1 MAEIQQVIIE
11 FVTNDEQLDS
21 SLDKLEKTGVIDSK
35 LASAF
40 KQTNAEIGKQAAE
53 IKKTA
58 AAIAPLNKNL
68 EIVSKTSKSFSDNF
82 LAGFQQKILQAGGTI
97 EDFKGGVQDALD
109 ESGISMEEF
118 KAAIEATNNQ
128 SESLRARLKTL
139 TQQIAEMKLAGED
152 GTEQFKALVIEA
164 GNIKDAMGDAAAEI
178 KNAGSD
184 TRTFDNLLGAAQAV
198 AGGFAV
204 AQGTAA
210 LFGDESEEL
219 QKTLL
224 KVNALMAILQ
234 GLQSIGN
241 AVQKEG
247 AVVQLFS
254 NGQRLITNAQIAIE
268 NGLQSTSIVVRLGA
282 AAAQKVLNAAMA
294 VNPIGILVVAV
305 AGLIAILATYGKSA
319 AAARQQTSDLNVA
332 LGQGAKNFEEQQENI
347 IRSGESMV
355 NQLENQ
361 GATESK
367 IASQRLE
374 TEKQLADGRTRR
386 LKELR
391 ESQSRNLEADLDQR
405 IKISDEIRKLT
416 IEEDAEKSRLL
427 DLEFKQQKILN
438 EERLKNTI
446 AGLEAELSA
455 AAEGSQKQLNLQRRL
470 IAARTA
476 LELNAGGLLEN
487 ERASIAAK
495 GNQDRL
501 ELEAAFNKRR
511 IDLQLQVIE
520 AQLVNVREG
529 SQEEL
534 DLKKKQLSLQAQS
547 EITSTKLS
555 EKEKQAVINKGFQDR
570 LKLQREYNER
580 VRRESIEAQISLNE
594 AQVSQI
600 KTNDDDRLIL
610 QIANIELAAAA
621 EVDAAKGNSAKIKEI
636 NAKRDADILAVR
648 KKFID
653 DAAQYEIDIRTA
665 DNGPSNRALQRIIS
679 DEKKGLEVRK
689 TAIKQLA
696 EFQIT
701 NINIQLAA
709 LEKLHKD
716 ENGKKLISDKEYL
729 LKYKQ
734 LTDKKKEIT
743 EESEKAITDLIDAE
757 TLKRIQVAITVAGQ
771 IADVFQSISD
781 TQSQK
786 ENDRLSAERERV
798 AELLEAGAITEK
810 EAAQRNKRLDVE
822 EKKAKA
828 AQAKREKDIA
838 VFRALLAIP
847 TAFLNGL
854 SQSGGNPI
862 VGAIYA
868 AIAAAQAII
877 IASRPL
883 PRFGHGKKS
892 GYEGPA
898 EIGETGAELY
908 EQNGRMFLAD
918 KKQIVWLGAKDK
930 VYNPTET
937 KEMLMPVVDRQ
948 LMQWQAPTQKAEPI
962 DYDKLGKAVGK
973 HINIPGF
980 NIDEQGFKI
989 WEQRGMDRK
998 NYMDKRYS
1006 SK

>member
-1 MAEIQQVIIE
+1 MGETQQVIIE
-11 FVTNDEQLDS
+11 FVTDDAQLDTAIN
-21 SLDKLEKTGVIDSK
+21 KLEKTGAIDSK
-35 LASAF
+35 MASAF
-40 KQTNAEIGKQAAE
+40 KQTNAEISKQSTE
-53 IKKTA
+53 IKKA
-58 AAIAPLNKNL
+58 AASTAPLKKNL
-68 EIVSKTSKSFSDNF
+68 EDVNKATKKFTQDFMTGFNEGVIETLKEAGVS
-82 LAGFQQKILQAGGTI
+82 A
-97 EDFKGGVQDALD
+97 
-109 ESGISMEEF
+109 EEF
-118 KAAIEATNNQ
+118 SNALGSGQTEVEKS

-224 KVNALMAILQ
+224 KVNAAMAILQ
-234 GLQSIGN
+234 GLQTVGN

-247 AVVQLFS
+247 AVIQLFS

-294 VNPIGILVVAV
+294 VNPIGILVVAI
-305 AGLIAILATYGKSA
+305 AGLIAVLATYGKSA
-319 AAARQQTSDLNVA
+319 AKAREQTSNLNVA

-361 GATESK
+361 GAAESR

-374 TEKQLADGRTRR
+374 TERQLAEGRTRR

-416 IEEDAEKSRLL
+416 IEEDAGKSRLL

-476 LELNAGGLLEN
+476 LELNADGLLEN
-487 ERASIAAK
+487 ERKAIAEK
-495 GNQDRL
+495 GRTADI
-501 ELEAAFNKRR
+501 EAVAAANKRK
-511 IDLQLQVIE
+511 IDLQLQGIE
-520 AQLVNVREG
+520 TQLVNVREG

-534 DLKKKQLSLQAQS
+534 NLRKQQIKLQVAS
-547 EITSTKLS
+547 ELTNTKLS
-555 EKEKQAVINKGFQDR
+555 EDEKKKIKEQGLEQQ
-570 LKLQREYNER
+570 LKLQRDYNER

-594 AQVSQI
+594 AQISQI

-665 DNGPSNRALQRIIS
+665 ENGPSNRALQRIIA
-679 DEKKGLEVRK
+679 DEKKGLNVRLS
-689 TAIKQLA
+689 AIRQIT
-696 EFQIT
+696 EFQIA

-709 LEKLHKD
+709 LEEEKQ
-716 ENGKKLISDKEYL
+716 KKLISEKDYI

-734 LTDKKKEIT
+734 LQDQKKQIT
-743 EESEKAITDLIDAE
+743 EDSEKAITDTTKAE
-757 TLKRIQVAITVAGQ
+757 NIKRIQIALTVLGQ
-771 IADVFQSISD
+771 IGDVIQSIND
-781 TQSQK
+781 TESQK
-786 ENDRLSAERERV
+786 ENDRIEGVRQRV

-810 EAAQRNKRLDVE
+810 EAAARNKRLDVE
-822 EKKAKA
+822 EKKAKT
-828 AQAKREKDIA
+828 AQAKREKDMAI
-838 VFRALLAIP
+838 FRALLAIP
-847 TAFLNGL
+847 AAFLNGL

-868 AIAAAQAII
+868 AIAAAEAVI

-883 PRFGHGKKS
+883 PKFAKGKKDK
-892 GYEGPA
+892 YEGPG
-898 EIGETGAELY
+898 EIGEAGAELMQHDGQLY
-908 EQNGRMFLAD
+908 LA
-918 KKQIVWLGAKDK
+918 KKRTLVWLGKDDK

-937 KEMLMPVVDRQ
+937 KEMLMPVVDKQ
-948 LMQWQAPTQKAEPI
+948 LMQWQPPTAKQPGMKQMAAELAKEI
-962 DYDKLGKAVGK
+962 KKM
-973 HINIPGF
+973 PGTNV
-980 NIDEQGFKI
+980 NIDEYGLKVWVQ
-989 WEQRGMDRK
+989 EGMSRK